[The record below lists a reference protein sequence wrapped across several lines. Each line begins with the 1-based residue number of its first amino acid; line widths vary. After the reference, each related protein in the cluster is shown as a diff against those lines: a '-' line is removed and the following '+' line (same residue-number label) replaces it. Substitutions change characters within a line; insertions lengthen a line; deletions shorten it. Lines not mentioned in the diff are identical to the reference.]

1 MNAQIAGAAKTVAR
15 SRHAAQYVI
24 LGGAIAA
31 TLDILYACG
40 FSNLVYGVPPLRI
53 LQSVASGL
61 LGASAFTGGIAAGAL
76 GLLLHY
82 LIALGAAFVFYAA
95 SRRFGW
101 LIRHAIVA
109 GIVFGLCVYGVMN
122 FVVIPLSAFP
132 RKLTFPPLILATGL
146 FVHMFFVGVPIALG
160 ARAASRQA

>member
-1 MNAQIAGAAKTVAR
+1 VGA
-15 SRHAAQYVI
+15 
-24 LGGAIAA
+24 
-31 TLDILYACG
+31 
-40 FSNLVYGVPPLRI
+40 P
-53 LQSVASGL
+53 
-61 LGASAFTGGIAAGAL
+61 AFTGGIATGAL

-82 LIALGAAFVFYAA
+82 LIALCAAFVFYAA

-101 LIRHAIVA
+101 LVRHAIVA

-160 ARAASRQA
+160 ARAASRHA